1 MELKQNQ
8 TSFRGTYSNLT
19 LFFIGHKIIKY
30 FNDFNNWNFSI
41 SLQKWNKI
49 TKHMCKSDS
58 IFPYLQGSTLF
69 EKLLVVHYLKLFEK
83 QGSILF
89 EKLLQKTLIL
99 FLYQRVTHFICLI
112 DKSHGLRA
120 NISNGVK
127 READLVSWLKKNLI
141 SGIKTLIPKTLKYWV
156 GV

>member
-1 MELKQNQ
+1 
-8 TSFRGTYSNLT
+8 
-19 LFFIGHKIIKY
+19 
-30 FNDFNNWNFSI
+30 
-41 SLQKWNKI
+41 
-49 TKHMCKSDS
+49 MCKSDS

-69 EKLLVVHYLKLFEK
+69 EKLLVVNYLKLFEK

-127 READLVSWLKKNLI
+127 READLVS
-141 SGIKTLIPKTLKYWV
+141 
-156 GV
+156 